1 MIAPS
6 RGGRRERPG
15 KREKATQNEEE
26 KGREKA
32 RAAAQREKDRTR
44 RQEREREGERVKVSA
59 HNRIVTCTSSSC
71 FHNYG
76 LLKIRIGARRQRKA
90 HYRSL
95 GNVRARARD
104 DDESTGKMIPHLRDE
119 A

>member
-1 MIAPS
+1 MVEDASDREKERRLLRTTRERKREGALP
-6 RGGRRERPG
+6 RRE
-15 KREKATQNEEE
+15 KKI
-26 KGREKA
+26 
-32 RAAAQREKDRTR
+32 
-44 RQEREREGERVKVSA
+44 EREDKKEREEGERVKVSA

-76 LLKIRIGARRQRKA
+76 LLKIRIGATRQRKA

-95 GNVRARARD
+95 GNVRARDD